1 MLMTKTS
8 FHTRGALALL
18 AAAAIYASFG
28 LLIREIAKM
37 FGDNAQVVARF
48 AVALLILLVIQ
59 LVMKHSLRVSKKDLL
74 KVVALG
80 VATGLVVLLFTVS
93 VLNTKIANSVFLL
106 YAGTIATSL
115 VLGTF
120 LLKEKLTYA
129 KGVAI
134 GLALIGL
141 AMYSEAFF
149 ALSLGAVT
157 GVLSGFFDGISN
169 ALRKMLGKI
178 PRNTVMVY
186 QFAIGTLVCLVA
198 MLASGEQPIHD
209 VSFWP
214 IVATVVFGILQV
226 FLNNFLL
233 YGFQHFDVNVGSII
247 LSLEIVFVSILAF
260 VFLAETPAVHELIGG
275 ALIFVA
281 SILTVVDFKA
291 LRAQFGGAKVK

>member
-1 MLMTKTS
+1 MTKTS

-18 AAAAIYASFG
+18 AASTIYASFG
-28 LLIREIAKM
+28 LLIRESAKI

-48 AVALLILLVIQ
+48 AIAVLILLVLQYVLKLSFRI
-59 LVMKHSLRVSKKDLL
+59 SKKDLL
-74 KVVALG
+74 KIGALG
-80 VATGLVVLLFTVS
+80 VAMALVVLLFTVS

-120 LLKEKLTYA
+120 LLKEKLTA
-129 KGVAI
+129 VKGVAI

-141 AMYSEAFF
+141 AMFSEAFF
-149 ALSLGAVT
+149 ALSLGVIT

-169 ALRKMLGKI
+169 ALRKTLGAV
-178 PRNTVMVY
+178 PRNTVMLY
-186 QFAIGTLVCLVA
+186 QFAIGTSVCLIA
-198 MLASGEQPIHD
+198 MLFSGEQVVHD

-233 YGFQHFDVNVGSII
+233 YGFQHFDVNVGSIL
-247 LSLEIVFVSILAF
+247 LSLELVFASILAF
-260 VFLAETPAVHELIGG
+260 LFLAEVPTMQELIGG
-275 ALIFVA
+275 SFIFAA

-291 LRAQFGGAKVK
+291 LKARFSA